1 MKQLLLSALIFTCL
15 ALPFSLA
22 INASESSRT
31 KGNAPEGFT
40 VIEEQPEGELRVYTR
55 SGKVVEEIIED
66 TYNTTVTMGFDGDD
80 VWLQGL
86 YDMMPQTWLKGHRD
100 GKTITFSTGQ
110 PLGSYLNKPAYL
122 IGAQSDS
129 EGNPVISDI
138 VFTYDAANHTFAATS
153 AVIAIGINKT
163 GLLGLQN
170 MYNATFTPDKAAG
183 IETVCDPTAS
193 GQHPVYDL
201 QGRRID
207 ARHATSNKGILISNG
222 KKVVL
227 R

>member
-1 MKQLLLSALIFTCL
+1 MSGTAFLFGHQRIGKQQKSATVQVGIDHTQGRIYIKGITPIMPDAFIEGTIDETLGRASFATPQFLGNYDGEETSQYPIFFQAYNGNTGQLL
-15 ALPFSLA
+15 
-22 INASESSRT
+22 SRI
-31 KGNAPEGFT
+31 GFT
-40 VIEEQPEGELRVYTR
+40 
-55 SGKVVEEIIED
+55 
-66 TYNTTVTMGFDGDD
+66 YN
-80 VWLQGL
+80 
-86 YDMMPQTWLKGHRD
+86 
-100 GKTITFSTGQ
+100 
-110 PLGSYLNKPAYL
+110 
-122 IGAQSDS
+122 
-129 EGNPVISDI
+129 
-138 VFTYDAANHTFAATS
+138 AANHTFAATS